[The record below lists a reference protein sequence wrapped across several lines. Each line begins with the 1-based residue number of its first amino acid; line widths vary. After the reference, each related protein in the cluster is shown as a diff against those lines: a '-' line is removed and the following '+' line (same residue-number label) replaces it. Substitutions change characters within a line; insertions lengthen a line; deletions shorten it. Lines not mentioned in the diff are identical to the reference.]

1 MSRPDH
7 RDPVRLTALA
17 PAERD
22 LETCTF
28 CPKLCRSAC
37 PVSNAEPR
45 ETLTPWGKMAL
56 VNHMV
61 HGDVP
66 VDDDHGIPAWACTG
80 CGRCAKRCDHEIPVA
95 SVLRSAR
102 AELTKAGVR
111 PKALERLEEKVEA
124 SDAAMRRGADE
135 LANEPGYDASS
146 RHALLIG
153 CSYHR
158 GAAEEA
164 RLALRVAHALTGERY
179 RVVSSCCGAPL
190 LDAGLADEAAKRRA
204 SLAAQTGT
212 LASLVVVDAGC
223 AYHLAQ
229 EGAAPLPKP
238 LTLVELAARHL
249 DRFKPAPG
257 LGEDPV
263 RWHDP
268 CRLGRGLGVYEAP
281 RHVLARIF
289 GRSPDEFA
297 ERREQSGCSGAGGL
311 LPLTYPEAAAGAAKR
326 RVAEHEE
333 LGGGR
338 VVTGCAS
345 SLASFRK
352 AGADADDIV
361 RWMARSLGVERG

>member
-1 MSRPDH
+1 VSRPDH
-7 RDPVRLTALA
+7 RELVHLKALA
-17 PAERD
+17 PVERE

-56 VNHMV
+56 VNHMA
-61 HGDVP
+61 HGDVA
-66 VDDDHGIPAWACTG
+66 VDADHGLPAWACTG
-80 CGRCAKRCDHEIPVA
+80 CGRCAKRCDHEIPVG
-95 SVLRSAR
+95 VVMRGAR

-111 PKALERLEEKVEA
+111 PAALERIEAKVED
-124 SDAAMRRGADE
+124 SDAAMRRGVEE
-135 LANEPGYDASS
+135 LANEQGYDASS
-146 RHALLIG
+146 RHALLVG

-158 GAAEEA
+158 GASEEA
-164 RLALRVAHALTGERY
+164 KLALRVAHALTGHRY
-179 RVVSSCCGAPL
+179 RIVSSCCGAPL
-190 LDAGLADEAAKRRA
+190 ADAGLPEKAAERRA
-204 SLAAQTGT
+204 SLASREAG
-212 LASLVVVDAGC
+212 LASLVIVDAGC
-223 AYHLAQ
+223 AFHLVSEATP
-229 EGAAPLPKP
+229 GLPKP
-238 LTLVELAARHL
+238 VTLVELAAQHL
-249 DRFKPAPG
+249 DRFKPASG

-297 ERREQSGCSGAGGL
+297 ERREQGGCSGAGGL
-311 LPLTYPEAAAGAAKR
+311 LPLTYPEAASGAAKR

-345 SLASFRK
+345 SLKSFRK
-352 AGADADDIV
+352 AGAEADDIV